1 MFEKL
6 AAAAISPLGT
16 SLTLALLCA
25 AILAFARRP
34 AWRALGKWVG
44 IAGFA
49 WLWLWSTPIASD
61 ALRAAIESQAGPR
74 EIDAVAS
81 APVIVV
87 LGGGISGPRPPL
99 RPHPD
104 LGASADRM
112 WHAAR
117 LYRAGKAPALV
128 LSGGTVRTGD
138 GSEAEAMRE
147 FLLDLGVPAAALHIE
162 AASDNTA
169 TNATHTARLLMAR
182 GIKRAILVTSALH
195 MPRAREAFERTGL
208 EIHSAPTDFE
218 VIDMPFDVLRITPD
232 TGALQASAQA
242 IKELVGRLAA
252 SVRPM

>member
-1 MFEKL
+1 MFAKL
-6 AAAAISPLGT
+6 VTALISPLGT
-16 SLTLALLCA
+16 SLVLGMLCA
-25 AILAFARRP
+25 AFLSFARRP
-34 AWRALGKWVG
+34 QWRALGKGLGVG
-44 IAGFA
+44 GFA

-61 ALRAAIESQAGPR
+61 ALCGAIEAQAGPR
-74 EIDAVAS
+74 GIDAVAN

-87 LGGGISGPRPPL
+87 LGGGVSGPRPPL

-169 TNATHTARLLMAR
+169 TNATHTARLLKAQ
-182 GIKRAILVTSALH
+182 GIERAILVTSALH
-195 MPRAREAFERTGL
+195 MPRARAAFERTGL
-208 EIHSAPTDFE
+208 ETYPAPTDFQ
-218 VIDMPFDVLRITPD
+218 VIDMPFELLRIVPD
-232 TGALQASAQA
+232 ASALQASAQA
-242 IKELVGRLAA
+242 MKELVGRL
-252 SVRPM
+252 R

>member
-1 MFEKL
+1 MLAKL
-6 AAAAISPLGT
+6 VTATISPLGT
-16 SLTLALLCA
+16 SLALGVLCA
-25 AILAFARRP
+25 VLLTFARRP
-34 AWRALGKWVG
+34 AWRALGKWLG

-49 WLWLWSTPIASD
+49 WLWLWSTPLASD
-61 ALRAAIESQAGPR
+61 ALRGAIEAQAGPR
-74 EIDAVAS
+74 DLDAVAS

-87 LGGGISGPRPPL
+87 LGGGVSGPRPPL

-162 AASDNTA
+162 AASDNTT
-169 TNATHTARLLMAR
+169 TNATHTARLLRAQ
-182 GIKRAILVTSALH
+182 GIKSAILVTSALH
-195 MPRAREAFERTGL
+195 MPRARAAFERTGL
-208 EIHSAPTDFE
+208 SVQAAPTDFE
-218 VIDMPFDVLRITPD
+218 VIEMPFDLLRVVPD
-232 TGALQASAQA
+232 AGALQGSGQA
-242 IKELVGRLAA
+242 MKEIAGWVAGGLR
-252 SVRPM
+252 VR